1 MNKRIEKKTNNDR
14 NVNSEQLWN
23 FSRGILEM
31 KASLEIVNYIPL
43 PRIYRYHAATSS
55 SRNTEMADA
64 DEIVNISLKLQNNQ
78 CYEQK
83 LQNNRNFI
91 E

>member
-1 MNKRIEKKTNNDR
+1 
-14 NVNSEQLWN
+14 
-23 FSRGILEM
+23 M

-43 PRIYRYHAATSS
+43 PRIYRYHVVASS
-55 SRNTEMADA
+55 SRNTGMADA
-64 DEIVNISLKLQNNQ
+64 DEIINIAPKLQNNQ
-78 CYEQK
+78 CYERK